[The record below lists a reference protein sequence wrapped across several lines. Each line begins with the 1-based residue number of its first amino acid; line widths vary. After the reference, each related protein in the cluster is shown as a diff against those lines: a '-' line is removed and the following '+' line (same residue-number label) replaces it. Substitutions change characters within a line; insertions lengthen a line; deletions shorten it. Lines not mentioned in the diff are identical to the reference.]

1 MEKTLGHHLQNWLIR
16 NKMGVSD
23 PMFVDAVNHT
33 IENAIRD
40 NRGMDAQANSSI
52 SKSASTN
59 ISRSSCLSIASTA
72 ASPNDLPTLD

>member
-1 MEKTLGHHLQNWLIR
+1 MEKTLGFHLQNWLIR

-23 PMFVDAVNHT
+23 PMFVDAVDHT

-40 NRGMDAQANSSI
+40 SCGGNAQANSSI
-52 SKSASTN
+52 NKPANTD

-72 ASPNDLPTLD
+72 ASPKDLPTLE